1 MTLYISDCFCFLF
14 LSSTTTN
21 TQLFTMLVF
30 IQPKCIK
37 YQHTYPGTTLLGAY
51 YCVLFKSDKFHTVL
65 RRLSSTTQADGRPVS
80 PLSDEFDT
88 NDNDE
93 DDLGFSRRIRVAIRR
108 LSINTTH
115 ARTGGGGSGPGR
127 GENPYVD
134 GDGIGFQDYNSD
146 QRHSSSVISNDD
158 ERRLSMMSN
167 VTDGDDNKHIVVVA
181 GDMKRNSSA
190 ETEDVTLYS
199 PRSIEGTCSGGG
211 GVDCE

>member
-1 MTLYISDCFCFLF
+1 
-14 LSSTTTN
+14 
-21 TQLFTMLVF
+21 MLVF

-65 RRLSSTTQADGRPVS
+65 RRLSSTTQVADGRPIS

-93 DDLGFSRRIRVAIRR
+93 DDLGFSHRIRVAIRR
-108 LSINTTH
+108 LSINTNH
-115 ARTGGGGSGPGR
+115 NARTGVGGSGPGR
-127 GENPYVD
+127 SENPYVD

-158 ERRLSMMSN
+158 DERRLSMMSN
-167 VTDGDDNKHIVVVA
+167 VTDGDDNKHTVVV

-199 PRSIEGTCSGGG
+199 PRTTTSLSSEGNISCSGGG
-211 GVDCE
+211 AE

>member
-1 MTLYISDCFCFLF
+1 
-14 LSSTTTN
+14 
-21 TQLFTMLVF
+21 MLVF

-65 RRLSSTTQADGRPVS
+65 RRLSSTTQVADGRPIS

-88 NDNDE
+88 NDDDDE
-93 DDLGFSRRIRVAIRR
+93 DLGFSHRIRVAIRR
-108 LSINTTH
+108 LSINTTTH
-115 ARTGGGGSGPGR
+115 ARTGGGSGPGR
-127 GENPYVD
+127 SENPYVD

-158 ERRLSMMSN
+158 DERRLSMMSN
-167 VTDGDDNKHIVVVA
+167 VTDGDDNKHTVVV